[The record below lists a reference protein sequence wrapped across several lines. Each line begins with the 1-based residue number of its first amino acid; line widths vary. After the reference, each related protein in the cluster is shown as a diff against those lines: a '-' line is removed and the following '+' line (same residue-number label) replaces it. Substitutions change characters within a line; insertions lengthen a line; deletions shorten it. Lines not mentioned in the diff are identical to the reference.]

1 MSLDIKGESGP
12 SGIHNPLDGWVSSL
26 IVDTVTL
33 GVSVEERAQVRAV
46 IPGHSVLQFS
56 SL

>member
-46 IPGHSVLQFS
+46 ISGHSVLQFS